1 MENTEK
7 ALIQRLNRIE
17 GQVRGI
23 KKMLSEGS
31 ECPKILVQVSA
42 VTAALNSFAKL
53 LLTEHLKTN
62 VADDLRSG
70 KTESVD
76 ELIITLNKMLK

>member
-23 KKMLSEGS
+23 KKMLSEES

-53 LLTEHLKTN
+53 LLTEYLKTN

-76 ELIITLNKMLK
+76 ELIVTLNKMLK